1 MRKHETTLY
10 LQKVNKYQP
19 AISVTCTFNYSPATL
34 GTREDPPE
42 DEEIEIL
49 DVKMEDG
56 TIADLLYFM
65 DSLNA
70 IEFLTQKISETY
82 EN

>member
-10 LQKVNKYQP
+10 LQKADKYQP
-19 AISVTCTFNYSPATL
+19 AISVTCTFNYSPATF

-56 TIADLLYFM
+56 TLADLLYFM